1 MTDIP
6 KEKRSHALRTGIIV
20 FLATVLTSVSLAM
33 ITVSAWERSATLLE
47 AILVALLSGSVALSA
62 HLLPALVKRR
72 VGKFSGSMVMI
83 IWGVAVLIT
92 LYSHTVFFVTNMTQ
106 SGENRAQQ
114 SNQVKDISTMAATTQ
129 AMANNSSARSK
140 VDITRDIANNDI
152 QLQNYISRR
161 CTNPTS
167 TSRCKK
173 VESGIEALKSKQN
186 ALNTELEEA
195 NRVADLKD
203 RAFKMQEEA
212 MKVKQDKRLDPVTEK
227 LSLVFNGLNVDAI
240 TLIISVVNSALLEML
255 ASLFWWLV
263 WPEKKEENKV
273 KDVKFESKLNRKSQS
288 LKGKNLNSNH
298 LDDSNSNDIE
308 YRNDEDPV
316 LLEMD
321 RNVIKAALPVI
332 KEGKIVYRQGYVDRT
347 EEDLFI
353 SQYVQRIIMSN
364 PDIYIGRN
372 RGNIIS
378 EDVPIMSY
386 VRRIDVVLVEIEKPK
401 KSVSELYAEI
411 ENKQA
416 SFIHGNSDDMESEI
430 VMSLDND
437 VPRDAIPSE
446 FSTSLFD
453 VFPHNENEEAE
464 AEPAETEQVIGIK
477 KEEDYLEII
486 KEVVEEVN
494 DDKEESN
501 LEINNELSDI
511 SNEEMKSET
520 LNIIDFVSKVTVQ
533 QNIEENVQKE
543 LDLETELKENDVAN
557 ESKIVNSKFAYLK
570 EGLITK
576 DKTSKENIV
585 EEKQVRKQP
594 LTIVKSVPTNTD
606 KLPMENGMS
615 KINSAFNRKV
625 VEEQTI
631 VEKIV
636 IDNDELE
643 DFENSKKN
651 HKTEIPELRK
661 WGKFAEEKKVVE
673 VEETKKDENKEAA
686 EGFDSFY
693 SGLFDEKQ

>member
-6 KEKRSHALRTGIIV
+6 KEKKSHALRTGIIV

-72 VGKFSGSMVMI
+72 VGKFSGSMVMV

-114 SNQVKDISTMAATTQ
+114 SNQVKDISTMAAATE
-129 AMANNSSARSK
+129 AMANDTNARSK

-195 NRVADLKD
+195 NRVAGLKD

-298 LDDSNSNDIE
+298 LNDSNSNAIE
-308 YRNDEDPV
+308 YDNNEEPV

-321 RNVIKAALPVI
+321 RNVIKAALPAI
-332 KEGKIVYRQGYVDRT
+332 REGKIVYRQGYVDRT

-386 VRRIDVVLVEIEKPK
+386 VRRIEVVLVEIDKPK
-401 KSVSELYAEI
+401 KSVNELYAEI
-411 ENKQA
+411 ENKQT
-416 SFIHGNSDDMESEI
+416 SFVHGNSDDMESEI

-437 VPRDAIPSE
+437 VPRDAIPAE

-453 VFPHNENEEAE
+453 VFPQNEEVE
-464 AEPAETEQVIGIK
+464 LLETEKVIENK
-477 KEEDYLEII
+477 KEEDSLDVI
-486 KEVVEEVN
+486 KEVVKEVN
-494 DDKEESN
+494 VDREEDS
-501 LEINNELSDI
+501 LEIANMESETSHKEI
-511 SNEEMKSET
+511 KSET
-520 LNIIDFVSKVTVQ
+520 LNIIDFVSKITVEQ
-533 QNIEENVQKE
+533 DIEENVQKE
-543 LDLETELKENDVAN
+543 SDLELKESEVVN
-557 ESKIVNSKFAYLK
+557 ESKAVNSKFAYLK

-576 DKTSKENIV
+576 DKTSKDNII

-625 VEEQTI
+625 VEEQAI

-643 DFENSKKN
+643 DFENSKKT
-651 HKTEIPELRK
+651 HKSEIPELRK

-673 VEETKKDENKEAA
+673 TEEIKKDEDKEEA

>member
-6 KEKRSHALRTGIIV
+6 KEKKSHALRTGIIV

-114 SNQVKDISTMAATTQ
+114 SNQVKDISTMAAATQ
-129 AMANNSSARSK
+129 AMANNSNARSK

-195 NRVADLKD
+195 NRVAGLKD
-203 RAFKMQEEA
+203 RAFQMQEEA

-298 LDDSNSNDIE
+298 LDDPNNNDIE
-308 YRNDEDPV
+308 YRNDEEPV

-321 RNVIKAALPVI
+321 RNVIKAALPAI

-386 VRRIDVVLVEIEKPK
+386 VRRIEVVLVEIEKPK

-411 ENKQA
+411 ENKQT
-416 SFIHGNSDDMESEI
+416 SFVHNNSDDMESEI

-464 AEPAETEQVIGIK
+464 PAEMEQVIAIK

-501 LEINNELSDI
+501 LEINNDLSDA
-511 SNEEMKSET
+511 SNEEIKSET
-520 LNIIDFVSKVTVQ
+520 LNIIDFVSKVTVE

-543 LDLETELKENDVAN
+543 LETELKENEVEVAN

-570 EGLITK
+570 EGLITR

-636 IDNDELE
+636 IDNDEPE

-651 HKTEIPELRK
+651 HKSEIPELRK

-673 VEETKKDENKEAA
+673 VEEIKKDEKEEA